1 MLIRES
7 ELGLGLIGLGRMT
20 EFAAMTVWADA
31 QACALTAGTGGT
43 LRDVVDTSGA
53 RLYPGYFWTHVAVP
67 PNRMF
72 ERHQVW
78 DRIAVGVD
86 VRVLGPILDST
97 YVLGTPAELAMP
109 AAERPVL
116 PAMRGAAMFFVE
128 GRAGEPQPASPKK
141 GTVAELQKLE
151 KAPAALAAF
160 KDVRLRGVV
169 DVEFTGRIRLAAPIE
184 YPIVAG
190 RDAAVGHS
198 LVFAQFVRLF
208 DAAECALLSE
218 LRPPA
223 PAELIEQLAV
233 LDREVFYFD
242 NCGPGSVAVID
253 ATATIERCAP
263 DLIGTPDQISAA
275 IVKLALTA
283 HERNSGRML
292 AVSSVRKLLVVPRT
306 RPAMLHAAE
315 RLCRQCCEVTP

>member
-7 ELGLGLIGLGRMT
+7 ELGLGLIGLGRLT
-20 EFAAMTVWADA
+20 EFAAMTLWADA

-43 LRDVVDTSGA
+43 LREIVDISGA
-53 RLYPGYFWTHVAVP
+53 RLYPGYFWTHVTVP
-67 PNRMF
+67 PNRLF

-86 VRVLGPILDST
+86 VRVLGPILESS

-109 AAERPVL
+109 AAERQEL

-128 GRAGEPQPASPKK
+128 DRAGEPQPASPKK
-141 GTVAELQKLE
+141 GTVAELEKLE

-169 DVEFTGRIRLAAPIE
+169 DAGFVGRMRLAAPFE

-208 DAAECALLSE
+208 DAAESALLSE
-218 LRPPA
+218 LRLPA
-223 PAELIEQLAV
+223 PTELIERLAV

-253 ATATIERCAP
+253 ASATIERCPP
-263 DLIGTPDQISAA
+263 DLTGTPEQMSAA

-283 HERNSGRML
+283 HERSSGRML
-292 AVSSVRKLLVVPRT
+292 AVSTAKKLFVVPRT

-315 RLCRQCCEVTP
+315 RLCRQYGEVTP